1 MNIQPEELDGLDH
14 EETDVQDAE
23 ATIELVAEESDAQV
37 SDVPVME
44 VPEVPSVPVPEVP
57 DQELVVTPPIP
68 VVEEPSTQEVEE
80 VEMLDIENDESLV
93 VENSAPKSKTKK
105 VLNYLKSSKKRA
117 ILWRAFHVWQL
128 KPHEVAPLSE
138 STHECAACGTVFKGN
153 YCPRCGQPASVG
165 RFSFKKAIQHFLDV
179 WGMGNRSM
187 FRSLRDLVLRP
198 GYMIRDYLSGMQ
210 SAYFPPFKMFF
221 ILLTFSL
228 IIQQGIDLDIDDY
241 NTQTAKP
248 KSESVENGK
257 DTLEIA
263 LPKKD
268 TMQNATVQKESIQN
282 KQGHNL
288 KRKKTIDIHKSP
300 LYSIGLTFGKIMH
313 TLLNKNPAIFA
324 FLTLMLFSWPLYFF
338 LRRSPNIPDLRFSE
352 FVVTMAYTS
361 NSFTIFSMLGNLL
374 DLGILKIISVIM
386 VFVTLSQFS
395 GYKKH
400 RILRYLIISLII
412 SVFVVLLV
420 AGGCIGLASLMVSK

>member
-1 MNIQPEELDGLDH
+1 MNIQPEKLDGLDL
-14 EETDVQDAE
+14 EETDVQEVE
-23 ATIELVAEESDAQV
+23 ATVAQV
-37 SDVPVME
+37 PEVPFTEVPDVPVME
-44 VPEVPSVPVPEVP
+44 VPGEPGVHVPEVP

-221 ILLTFSL
+221 VFVAISLLVEHGVSFDVEEKRDRTFEPQTEVVQQNQQENNEHLLLSIVDRFTTMMDSL
-228 IIQQGIDLDIDDY
+228 R
-241 NTQTAKP
+241 
-248 KSESVENGK
+248 E
-257 DTLEIA
+257 
-263 LPKKD
+263 
-268 TMQNATVQKESIQN
+268 
-282 KQGHNL
+282 
-288 KRKKTIDIHKSP
+288 
-300 LYSIGLTFGKIMH
+300 
-313 TLLNKNPAIFA
+313 KNPAIFSL
-324 FLTLMLFSWPLYFF
+324 FTLMLFSWPLFFF
-338 LRRSPNIPDLRFSE
+338 LHKTPKIPDLRVSE
-352 FVVTMAYTS
+352 FIVVLVYTS
-361 NSFTIFSMLGNLL
+361 NSYTIFSIAGDLL
-374 DLGILKIISVIM
+374 DSDLLRLIAVIM
-386 VFVTLSQFS
+386 VFVALHQFS
-395 GYKKH
+395 GYKKL
-400 RILRYLIISLII
+400 RILAYIILTLIISITAFCIII
-412 SVFVVLLV
+412 ST
-420 AGGCIGLASLMVSK
+420 GLGITYLFVSK

>member
-14 EETDVQDAE
+14 EETDVQE
-23 ATIELVAEESDAQV
+23 VETMVAQV
-37 SDVPVME
+37 PEVPVME
-44 VPEVPSVPVPEVP
+44 VPEEPGVHVPEVP
-57 DQELVVTPPIP
+57 DQEFVSTPPIP
-68 VVEEPSTQEVEE
+68 VVEEPSTQEAEE

-228 IIQQGIDLDIDDY
+228 IIQQGIDLDDY
-241 NTQTAKP
+241 KTQTAKP

-395 GYKKH
+395 GYKK
-400 RILRYLIISLII
+400 RQILGYLLISLMI
-412 SVFVVLLV
+412 STICLVLVVLGV
-420 AGGCIGLASLMVSK
+420 IGLISLFVHE

>member
-1 MNIQPEELDGLDH
+1 MNIQPEDLDRLDL
-14 EETDVQDAE
+14 EKTDVQEVE
-23 ATIELVAEESDAQV
+23 ATVAQIPEVPFTEV
-37 SDVPVME
+37 PEVPVME
-44 VPEVPSVPVPEVP
+44 VPEEPGVHVPEVP
-57 DQELVVTPPIP
+57 DQEFVSTPPIP
-68 VVEEPSTQEVEE
+68 VVEEPSTQEAEE

-241 NTQTAKP
+241 KTQTAKP

-263 LPKKD
+263 LSKKD

-395 GYKKH
+395 GYKK
-400 RILRYLIISLII
+400 RQILGYLLISLMI
-412 SVFVVLLV
+412 STICLVLVVLGV
-420 AGGCIGLASLMVSK
+420 IGLISLFVHE

>member
-1 MNIQPEELDGLDH
+1 MNIQPEKLDGLDL
-14 EETDVQDAE
+14 EETDVQEVE
-23 ATIELVAEESDAQV
+23 ATVAQV
-37 SDVPVME
+37 PEVPFTEVPDVPVME
-44 VPEVPSVPVPEVP
+44 VPGEPGVHVPEVP

-221 ILLTFSL
+221 VFVAISLLVEHGVSFDVEEKRDRTFEPQTEVVQQNQQENNEHLLLSIVDRFTTMMDSL
-228 IIQQGIDLDIDDY
+228 R
-241 NTQTAKP
+241 
-248 KSESVENGK
+248 E
-257 DTLEIA
+257 
-263 LPKKD
+263 
-268 TMQNATVQKESIQN
+268 
-282 KQGHNL
+282 
-288 KRKKTIDIHKSP
+288 
-300 LYSIGLTFGKIMH
+300 
-313 TLLNKNPAIFA
+313 KNPAIFSL
-324 FLTLMLFSWPLYFF
+324 FTLMLFSWPLFFF
-338 LRRSPNIPDLRFSE
+338 LHKTPKIPDLRVSE
-352 FVVTMAYTS
+352 FIVVLVYTS
-361 NSFTIFSMLGNLL
+361 NSYTIFSIAGDLL
-374 DLGILKIISVIM
+374 DSDLLRLIAVIM
-386 VFVTLSQFS
+386 VFVALHQFS
-395 GYKKH
+395 GYKKL
-400 RILRYLIISLII
+400 RILGYIILTLIISITAFCIII
-412 SVFVVLLV
+412 ST
-420 AGGCIGLASLMVSK
+420 GLGITYLFVSK